1 MALVKY
7 GFYPKLAA
15 HFRSVFVRFG
25 TRLCLCWVLRKLGLF
40 SKITNLS
47 RLATRYGTRT
57 FNFWSY
63 NKTLLV
69 ANGNYSEA
77 RARYF
82 VKDCIY
88 TEAAKNTFFT
98 DHLRTTSPG
107 FILCNIQEIKV
118 TSSSNIKF
126 QFWLVS
132 QRATQTPTPK
142 YRSSCLEVSLTTCS
156 KLTGE
161 HPCRSVII
169 IKLQSNFIE
178 ITLRHWCSPV
188 YLLHIFRTPFLKNT
202 SGELFLNICD
212 RKCLNCWQ
220 HKLKARS
227 WIYLWPWG
235 ACSRKI
241 TTATNFLWWRENLWN
256 IFMIEIIPRQR

>member
-25 TRLCLCWVLRKLGLF
+25 TRLCLCSVLRKLGLF

-126 QFWLVS
+126 QFWLAS

-188 YLLHIFRTPFLKNT
+188 IFLYIFRTPFPRNI
-202 SGELFLNICD
+202 SGRLLLEILVHLYVILCLPSSSELFDGDVFTVVKKSLDILYVFCRHNSLLMAI
-212 RKCLNCWQ
+212 
-220 HKLKARS
+220 
-227 WIYLWPWG
+227 IYL
-235 ACSRKI
+235 
-241 TTATNFLWWRENLWN
+241 NL
-256 IFMIEIIPRQR
+256 I